1 MSYQDTDDNT
11 LRAPI
16 ADADPLTKAWG
27 LELLRVCN
35 LTKRESWEEV
45 LLDLTEQ
52 LEPTMKKIAEQNELN
67 EYDKRLIHVLQ
78 LLVLPNLHDSQTDR
92 NMAVTLFA
100 ESRRRLQDRP

>member
-11 LRAPI
+11 LRAAI

-27 LELLRVCN
+27 LELLRVCT

-52 LEPTMKKIAEQNELN
+52 LEPTMKKIAQQCAAIG
-67 EYDKRLIHVLQ
+67 KRHCLHPRRFT
-78 LLVLPNLHDSQTDR
+78 LLAL
-92 NMAVTLFA
+92 
-100 ESRRRLQDRP
+100 RL